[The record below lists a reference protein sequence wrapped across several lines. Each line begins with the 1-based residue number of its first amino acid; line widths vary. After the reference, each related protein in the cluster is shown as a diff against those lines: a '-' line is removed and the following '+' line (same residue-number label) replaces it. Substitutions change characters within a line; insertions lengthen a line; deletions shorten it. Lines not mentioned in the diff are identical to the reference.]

1 MLKSLS
7 YVLVFILLNA
17 CTSKEE
23 KALIKVYEKNKI
35 YHKQLQK
42 TEKIQL
48 KQEGITQV
56 LLTATYLY
64 NPKKKKADEVFI
76 VGFYAEESEIQ
87 NFTKEGFSLLLNGKN
102 VKSIKVLE
110 KNSPKLKDISFV
122 SDWSTFYLVH
132 FPYTAQKR
140 FKLTLIS
147 DNYGK
152 GSLHFAKVAKYV
164 YTKKGY

>member
-1 MLKSLS
+1 MT
-7 YVLVFILLNA
+7 FILVLFLLSA

-23 KALIKVYEKNKI
+23 KALITVYEKNKI

-42 TEKIQL
+42 TEKTQL

-64 NPKKKKADEVFI
+64 NHKMKKADEVFI

-87 NFTKEGFSLLLNGKN
+87 NFTKEGFSLLLDGKN
-102 VKSIKVLE
+102 IKSIKVLE
-110 KNSPKLKDISFV
+110 KSSPELKNISFV

-132 FPYTAQKR
+132 FPHTAQKI

-152 GSLHFAKVAKYV
+152 GSLHFSKVSKYV
-164 YTKKGY
+164 YTKNGY